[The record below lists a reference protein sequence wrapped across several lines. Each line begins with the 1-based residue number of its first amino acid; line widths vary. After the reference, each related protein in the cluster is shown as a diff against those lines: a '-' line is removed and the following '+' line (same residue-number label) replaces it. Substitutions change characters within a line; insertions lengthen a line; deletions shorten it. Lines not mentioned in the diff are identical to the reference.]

1 MLPARNLVGTLQK
14 NPDGKI
20 CRLLEDRQAF
30 MLQHQVDLRHRR
42 IALIDCNHDPG
53 IPLVLGLQDPLLSD
67 LQSSVDFTA
76 VHACADAK
84 SYDLLPAWIPVTV
97 DDVVHIVSTD
107 VAPAKEF
114 RQIYIVLRHIF
125 VEVIGKTIISIFR
138 ILL

>member
-1 MLPARNLVGTLQK
+1 
-14 NPDGKI
+14 
-20 CRLLEDRQAF
+20 

-42 IALIDCNHDPG
+42 IALIDCDHDPG
-53 IPLVLGLQDPLLSD
+53 IPLVLGVQDPLLSD
-67 LQSSVDFTA
+67 LQGSVDFTA

-107 VAPAKEF
+107 VAPAKEL